1 MRRLLIIAFLAVAG
15 LLGGTASASAFSA
28 VDVHVENRGPCHY
41 VVVNGKDVPQNGLCY
56 LGPPPIN

>member
-15 LLGGTASASAFSA
+15 LLGGSAAASAAA
-28 VDVHVENRGPCHY
+28 PDVHIDNRGACHY
-41 VVVNGKDVPQNGLCY
+41 VVVNGKDIPQNGLCY